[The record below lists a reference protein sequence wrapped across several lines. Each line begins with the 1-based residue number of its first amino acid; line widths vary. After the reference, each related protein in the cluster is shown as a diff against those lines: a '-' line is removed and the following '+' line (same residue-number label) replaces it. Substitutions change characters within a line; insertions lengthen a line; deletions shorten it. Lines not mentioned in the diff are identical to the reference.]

1 MLLAPSLRPRCGSYW
16 NTQACPGGSG
26 HGNLTRSFPRKMTYK
41 WWVKPTSEFPGG
53 QLDGDRWTVKEH
65 HPGTRDLVI
74 VLKTSFS
81 ESIMSYHGNPATQL
95 ISGLFFLFKSKIWQ
109 FLGSP
114 LGPLGRPENLD
125 LSIWLPPFFPVLF
138 RDPIVPPISGN
149 SVIKILYVWMYVCL
163 SLYMMFPQTS
173 CKHEC
178 VEPQIRC
185 RQLKQECLFDDC
197 RFFFKM

>member
-1 MLLAPSLRPRCGSYW
+1 MEIDGQWKNIILELETLKKIFEDQFQWINHVISWKSS
-16 NTQACPGGSG
+16 NT
-26 HGNLTRSFPRKMTYK
+26 TY
-41 WWVKPTSEFPGG
+41 F
-53 QLDGDRWTVKEH
+53 R
-65 HPGTRDLVI
+65 I
-74 VLKTSFS
+74 V
-81 ESIMSYHGNPATQL
+81 
-95 ISGLFFLFKSKIWQ
+95 FLFKSKIWQ

-149 SVIKILYVWMYVCL
+149 AVIKILYVWMYVCL
-163 SLYMMFPQTS
+163 SLYMMFLQTS
-173 CKHEC
+173 WKHEC

-185 RQLKQECLFDDC
+185 RQLKPECLFDDC